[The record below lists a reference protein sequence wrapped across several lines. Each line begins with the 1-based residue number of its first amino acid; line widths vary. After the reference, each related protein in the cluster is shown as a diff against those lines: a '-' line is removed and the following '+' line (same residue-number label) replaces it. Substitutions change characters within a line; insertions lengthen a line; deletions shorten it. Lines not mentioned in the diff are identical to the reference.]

1 MADKFGRK
9 KFAMLY
15 CALYIGSCCTKHF
28 NNYWILMVGRVLGG
42 VATSLLFSVFESWM
56 VAEHNHRGFSPEQLS
71 DTFSKSMFCNSL
83 VAIASGFMANF
94 AADQKGLTES
104 MAWPGFY
111 TGGNSSPF
119 DLAMLFLGACWLC
132 ISLKWSENYGDQG
145 APDTEAS
152 ALSLS
157 AIMDGVE
164 IIRNDSKIFII
175 GVLAACF
182 EGSMY
187 TFVFLWT
194 PILTKADSSSLPF
207 GNIFA
212 VSGSSTLHAV

>member
-1 MADKFGRK
+1 
-9 KFAMLY
+9 
-15 CALYIGSCCTKHF
+15 
-28 NNYWILMVGRVLGG
+28 
-42 VATSLLFSVFESWM
+42 
-56 VAEHNHRGFSPEQLS
+56 
-71 DTFSKSMFCNSL
+71 MFCNSL

-145 APDTEAS
+145 APDNEAS

-194 PILTKADSSSLPF
+194 PILTQADSSSLPF

-212 VSGSSTLHAV
+212 VSHAV